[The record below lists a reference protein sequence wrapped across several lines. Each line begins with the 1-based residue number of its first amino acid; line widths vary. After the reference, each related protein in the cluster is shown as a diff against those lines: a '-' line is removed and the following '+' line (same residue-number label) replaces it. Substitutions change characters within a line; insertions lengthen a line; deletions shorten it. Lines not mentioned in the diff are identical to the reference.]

1 MLEPAVRAQRA
12 QERLLEEIVRP
23 VAARPPAE
31 EGEYLAL
38 VGLVEPLEGR
48 DAAHHRVKRSRRSRC
63 EMCRSRSSDTSSG
76 SSSRG
81 STHTPE
87 PGEIVHALETWE
99 EPAGGGAVAAV
110 QLANLG
116 GSCLL
121 FTALAD
127 DDLGRRSREE
137 LEARGVTVHAGHAP
151 GTQRRALTHVDEA
164 GERTITVLGDKLR
177 PSGEDGSLPWEELR
191 RCDAVYF
198 IGGDVAALRAARRA
212 RVLVATARE
221 LATLRRAAVEVD
233 VLVGSGEDAA
243 ERFESG
249 ELEPEPNDRRHD
261 GRRARRLDPPRRAV
275 PRRPAARTGL
285 RRLRLRRLLRRG
297 AHLRARGGEVGR
309 RGRRTGRAMRS
320 RRSHRP
326 GCVRPPALG
335 GRLVRRLALG
345 ARPGPR

>member
-1 MLEPAVRAQRA
+1 VEF
-12 QERLLEEIVRP
+12 
-23 VAARPPAE
+23 
-31 EGEYLAL
+31 AL
-38 VGLVEPLEGR
+38 V
-48 DAAHHRVKRSRRSRC
+48 DHA
-63 EMCRSRSSDTSSG
+63 
-76 SSSRG
+76 
-81 STHTPE
+81 PE

-127 DDLGRRSREE
+127 DALGRRSREE

-164 GERTITVLGDKLR
+164 GERTITVLGDKLL

-198 IGGDVAALRAARRA
+198 VSGDVSALRAARHCPA
-212 RVLVATARE
+212 LVAAARE

-243 ERFESG
+243 ERFEFG
-249 ELEPEPNDRRHD
+249 ELDPEPRI
-261 GRRARRLDPPRRAV
+261 V
-275 PRRPAARTGL
+275 VTTAAGL
-285 RRLRLRRLLRRG
+285 
-297 AHLRARGGEVGR
+297 GGWI
-309 RGRRTGRAMRS
+309 
-320 RRSHRP
+320 RP
-326 GCVRPPALG
+326 GGPFRAAPLPGPVSDAYGCGDCFAAGVTYGIALG
-335 GRLVRRLALG
+335 SPVDEAVALG
-345 ARPGPR
+345 ARCGAAVLTGRGAYGHQLTAADLTGDLHAG